1 MYGVINIIKFPD
13 FEDPRM
19 LSLEL
24 FPTFDEA
31 EKRTREI
38 VEKFIEE
45 YGEDYVEYATEKR
58 PVAIM
63 FNGDVIA
70 YAFIEKVK
78 E

>member
-24 FPTFDEA
+24 FPTFVEA